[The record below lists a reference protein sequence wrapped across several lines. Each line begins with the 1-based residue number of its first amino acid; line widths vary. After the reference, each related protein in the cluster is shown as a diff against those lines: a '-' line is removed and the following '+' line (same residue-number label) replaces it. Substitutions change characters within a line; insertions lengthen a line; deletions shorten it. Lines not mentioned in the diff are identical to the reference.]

1 MIERLQKIISASGLM
16 SRRAAEKLIG
26 EGRVCVNGIKAGIG
40 DKADPETDSITI
52 DGCPLSVQT
61 EKQYYVLNKPAGY
74 VTTMHDEKERKNVS
88 FLMKGVKSRVYPV
101 GRLDMYSEGLLIM
114 TNDGELSNALMHP
127 KTNIVKTY
135 CVTVAYGAL
144 TNIRDAAAIMR
155 KPIEIDGAITHPA
168 KVEILSTDAEN
179 LEAELKVSISE
190 GRNRQIRKLC
200 ENAGLRVRKLLR
212 VSEGPI
218 ELGDL
223 ESGRWRKLTDT
234 ELVALRK
241 AAGIG

>member
-1 MIERLQKIISASGLM
+1 MTERIQKIISASGLM
-16 SRRAAEKLIG
+16 SRRAAEKLIE
-26 EGRVCVNGIKAGIG
+26 EGRVCVNGTKTALG
-40 DKADPETDSITI
+40 DKADAQTDVITI
-52 DGCPLSVQT
+52 DGSPLEVQN

-88 FLMKGVKSRVYPV
+88 ALMKGVRTRVYPV

-127 KTNIVKTY
+127 KGNIVKTY
-135 CVTVAYGAL
+135 SVTVAHGAL
-144 TNIRDAAAIMR
+144 ANIRDAAAVMR
-155 KPIEIDGAITHPA
+155 KPIEIDGAMTRPA

-179 LEAELKVSISE
+179 CEAELKVSITE
-190 GRNRQIRKLC
+190 GRNRQIRRLC
-200 ENAGLRVRKLLR
+200 ENAGLRVRRLCR
-212 VSEGPI
+212 ISEGPI

-223 ESGRWRKLTDT
+223 EPGRWRNMTDR
-234 ELVALRK
+234 ELAALKK

>member
-1 MIERLQKIISASGLM
+1 MTERIQKIISASGLM
-16 SRRAAEKLIG
+16 SRRAAEKLIQ
-26 EGRVCVNGIKAGIG
+26 EGRVCVNGIKANLG
-40 DKADPETDSITI
+40 DKADAQTDAITI
-52 DGCPLSVQT
+52 DDSPLSVRN

-88 FLMKGVKSRVYPV
+88 SLMKGVKSRVYPV

-127 KTNIVKTY
+127 KQNIVKTY
-135 CVTVAYGAL
+135 YVTVAFGAL

-155 KPIEIDGAITHPA
+155 KPIEIDGALTHPA
-168 KVEILSTDAEN
+168 KVEILSVKPDT

-200 ENAGLRVRKLLR
+200 DSAGLRVRRLLR
-212 VSEGPI
+212 ISEGPL

-223 ESGRWRKLTDT
+223 ETGRWRKLTEE
-234 ELVALRK
+234 ELAALKK
-241 AAGIG
+241 AAGIS